1 MVCSGDKKMEN
12 RKRKNVPMIAVPA
25 TTVARLWCSS
35 LHALLKRGYNGTH
48 HHMSKKHLG
57 QYVSEFAGRHNTR
70 SLDTMFQMSSIM
82 YSMVGKRLKYN
93 DLIA

>member
-1 MVCSGDKKMEN
+1 LLKIRDQAHTNGIESF
-12 RKRKNVPMIAVPA
+12 
-25 TTVARLWCSS
+25 W
-35 LHALLKRGYNGTH
+35 ALLKRGYNGTH

-82 YSMVGKRLKYN
+82 YSMVMYSMVMYSMVMYSMVGKRLKYN